1 MLEPGHK
8 LGVESR
14 HKRNF
19 KHDPLSEESRDL
31 AKLHGRGNTW
41 HHNVCCAHT
50 LLQKFWQQVGFC
62 RSVHT
67 TCIPK
72 ARMLRWCKRQP

>member
-41 HHNVCCAHT
+41 HHNVCCAHCAP
-50 LLQKFWQQVGFC
+50 LGGP
-62 RSVHT
+62 
-67 TCIPK
+67 TCTQLCYAPEQAFPK
-72 ARMLRWCKRQP
+72 CSGTM